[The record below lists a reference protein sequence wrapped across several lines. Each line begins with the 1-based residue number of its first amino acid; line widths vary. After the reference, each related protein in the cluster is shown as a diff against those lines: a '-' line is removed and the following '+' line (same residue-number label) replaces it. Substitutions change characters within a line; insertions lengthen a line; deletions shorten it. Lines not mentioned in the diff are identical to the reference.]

1 MPNNERLYDK
11 ICIFARGH
19 PYAWAMKLKKIFT
32 KKFWIATG
40 IVFLAAVVT
49 IIGLVNLNR
58 GSTYQMAL
66 ENIAEARFYLKTAG
80 VDNPIGNVQLY
91 SGIRES
97 DFQADG
103 IATTTVPFT
112 VLSVEPT
119 NDKIV
124 YNGCITT
131 LIKINDQEPIK
142 LVLEKNP
149 YGNNYAG
156 DLENALDVTANVS
169 VTFQANGETI
179 GSVTLANV
187 MPETAVAWETAL
199 EIACQALDGVLNTD
213 TRMESST
220 KILCDNSTVNTP
232 YWFVS
237 FVTENGNRYFVVVS
251 HDGKV
256 IGTSEK

>member
-1 MPNNERLYDK
+1 
-11 ICIFARGH
+11 
-19 PYAWAMKLKKIFT
+19 MKLKKFLH
-32 KKFWIATG
+32 KKFWVAAGIIAVALV
-40 IVFLAAVVT
+40 IT
-49 IIGLVNLNR
+49 IIGVINFKR
-58 GSTYQMAL
+58 SDTYQMAL
-66 ENIAEARFYLKTAG
+66 ENIAEARFYLKTAQA
-80 VDNPIGNVQLY
+80 DNPIGNVQLY

-97 DFQADG
+97 EFNADG
-103 IATTTVPFT
+103 IATATVPFT
-112 VLSVEPT
+112 VLSVEPS

-131 LIKINDQEPIK
+131 LLKINDQAPIT

-156 DLENALDVTANVS
+156 DLENTLDASANVEI
-169 VTFQANGETI
+169 TFQANGETI
-179 GSVTLANV
+179 GNVTLTNV
-187 MPETAVAWETAL
+187 MPDEAITWETAL
-199 EIACQALDGVLNTD
+199 EIACQTLNGTLSTD

-237 FVTENGNRYFVVVS
+237 FVTEDGNRYFVVVS

>member
-1 MPNNERLYDK
+1 
-11 ICIFARGH
+11 
-19 PYAWAMKLKKIFT
+19 MKLRFNW
-32 KKFWIATG
+32 KKFFNKKTWLGIG
-40 IVFLAAVVT
+40 IVTIALIVT
-49 IIGLVNLNR
+49 IIGVVNFKR
-58 GSTYQMAL
+58 GDTYQMAL
-66 ENIAEARFYLKTAG
+66 ENIAEARFYLKTANA
-80 VDNPIGNVQLY
+80 DNPIGNVQLY
-91 SGIRES
+91 SGIRET
-97 DFQADG
+97 DYQADG
-103 IATTTVPFT
+103 IATATVAFT

-131 LIKINDQEPIK
+131 LIKINEQEPIT

-156 DLENALDVTANVS
+156 DLESAVDVNANVTI
-169 VTFQANGETI
+169 TFQANGETI
-179 GSVTLANV
+179 GTVTLSSV
-187 MPETAVAWETAL
+187 MPNEAISWETAL
-199 EIACQALDGVLNTD
+199 EIACQTLGDVINTD

-237 FVTENGNRYFVVVS
+237 FVTEDGNRYFVVIS

>member
-1 MPNNERLYDK
+1 MFN
-11 ICIFARGH
+11 
-19 PYAWAMKLKKIFT
+19 
-32 KKFWIATG
+32 KKFWVVGSI
-40 IVFLAAVVT
+40 ILLAAVVT
-49 IIGLVNLNR
+49 IVGLVNLGR
-58 GSTYQMAL
+58 GNTYQMAL

-80 VDNPIGNVQLY
+80 ADNPIGNVQLY

-103 IATTTVPFT
+103 IATTTVAFT
-112 VLSVEPT
+112 VLSVEPS
-119 NDKIV
+119 NNRIV

-131 LIKINDQEPIK
+131 LIKINDDEPIT

-156 DLENALDVTANVS
+156 DLENALDVKANVS

-179 GSVTLANV
+179 GNVALANV
-187 MPETAVAWETAL
+187 MPTDAITWETAL
-199 EIACQALDGVLNTD
+199 EIACDALDGVLSTD
-213 TRMESST
+213 TRMESSI

-237 FVTENGNRYFVVVS
+237 FVTETGNRYFVVVG

>member
-1 MPNNERLYDK
+1 MD
-11 ICIFARGH
+11 
-19 PYAWAMKLKKIFT
+19 MKLKKIFH
-32 KKFWIATG
+32 KKFWIAAS
-40 IVFLAAVVT
+40 IILFAAIVT
-49 IIGLVNLNR
+49 IIGVVNFKR
-58 GSTYQMAL
+58 SDTYQMAL
-66 ENIAEARFYLKTAG
+66 ENIAEARFYLKTA
-80 VDNPIGNVQLY
+80 DKENTIGNVQLY
-91 SGIRES
+91 SGIRETE
-97 DFQADG
+97 FNADG
-103 IATTTVPFT
+103 IATATVPFT
-112 VLSVEPT
+112 VLSVEPS

-131 LIKINDQEPIK
+131 LIKVNDQAPIT

-156 DLENALDVTANVS
+156 DLENNVDVNANVT

-179 GSVTLANV
+179 GTVTLNSV
-187 MPETAVAWETAL
+187 MPAEAISWETAL
-199 EIACQALDGVLNTD
+199 EIACKTMNGILTTD

-220 KILCDNSTVNTP
+220 KILCDSTTVNTP

>member
-1 MPNNERLYDK
+1 MK
-11 ICIFARGH
+11 IRFD
-19 PYAWAMKLKKIFT
+19 WKKIFN
-32 KKFWIATG
+32 KKTWLGIG
-40 IVFLAAVVT
+40 IVTIALIVT
-49 IIGLVNLNR
+49 IIGVVNFKR
-58 GSTYQMAL
+58 GDTYQMAL
-66 ENIAEARFYLKTAG
+66 ENIAEARFYLKTADA
-80 VDNPIGNVQLY
+80 DNSIGNVQLY
-91 SGIRES
+91 SGIRET
-97 DFQADG
+97 DYQADG
-103 IATTTVPFT
+103 IATATVAFT

-131 LIKINDQEPIK
+131 LIKINEQEPIT

-156 DLENALDVTANVS
+156 DLESAVDVNANVS
-169 VTFQANGETI
+169 ITFQANGETI
-179 GSVTLANV
+179 GTVNLSSV
-187 MPETAVAWETAL
+187 MPDEAISWETAL
-199 EIACQALDGVLNTD
+199 EIACQTLSDVINTNQ
-213 TRMESST
+213 RMESST

-237 FVTENGNRYFVVVS
+237 FVTEDGNRYFVVIA

>member
-1 MPNNERLYDK
+1 MN
-11 ICIFARGH
+11 
-19 PYAWAMKLKKIFT
+19 LKKIFT
-32 KKFWIATG
+32 KKFWIASS
-40 IVFLAAVVT
+40 IVVLALVVT
-49 IIGLVNLNR
+49 IVGLVNFKR
-58 GSTYQMAL
+58 GNTYQMAL

-80 VDNPIGNVQLY
+80 ADNPIGNVQLY
-91 SGIRES
+91 SGIRET

-103 IATTTVPFT
+103 IATATVAFT

-131 LIKINDQEPIK
+131 LIKINDQEPVT

-156 DLENALDVTANVS
+156 DLENALDQSANVS

-179 GSVTLANV
+179 GSVTLTDV
-187 MPETAVAWETAL
+187 MPEAAIKWETAL
-199 EIACQALDGVLNTD
+199 EIACQALDGVLSTD

-237 FVTENGNRYFVVVS
+237 FVTESGNRYFVVVS

>member
-1 MPNNERLYDK
+1 
-11 ICIFARGH
+11 
-19 PYAWAMKLKKIFT
+19 MKLKFLN
-32 KKFWIATG
+32 KKFWVATA
-40 IVFLAAVVT
+40 IIILAAVVT
-49 IIGLVNLNR
+49 IIGVVNFKR
-58 GSTYQMAL
+58 SDTYQMAL

-80 VDNPIGNVQLY
+80 TDNTIGNVQLY
-91 SGIRES
+91 SGIRETE
-97 DFQADG
+97 FNADG
-103 IATTTVPFT
+103 IATATVPFT

-119 NDKIV
+119 NEKIV

-131 LIKINDQEPIK
+131 LIKIDDQAPVT

-156 DLENALDVTANVS
+156 HLECTLDISANVN

-179 GSVTLANV
+179 GNVTLQNV
-187 MPETAVAWETAL
+187 MPEESITWETAL
-199 EIACQALDGVLNTD
+199 EIACQTLNDVITTD

-237 FVTENGNRYFVVVS
+237 FVTENGDRYFVVVS

>member
-1 MPNNERLYDK
+1 
-11 ICIFARGH
+11 
-19 PYAWAMKLKKIFT
+19 MKLKFLN
-32 KKFWIATG
+32 KKFWVATA
-40 IVFLAAVVT
+40 IIILAAVVT
-49 IIGLVNLNR
+49 IIGVVNFKR
-58 GSTYQMAL
+58 SDTYQMAL

-80 VDNPIGNVQLY
+80 TDNTIGNVQLY
-91 SGIRES
+91 SGIRETE
-97 DFQADG
+97 FNADG
-103 IATTTVPFT
+103 IATATVPFT

-119 NDKIV
+119 NEKIV

-131 LIKINDQEPIK
+131 LIKIDDQAPVT

-156 DLENALDVTANVS
+156 DLECALDVNANVN

-179 GSVTLANV
+179 GNVTLQNV
-187 MPETAVAWETAL
+187 MPEESITWETAL
-199 EIACQALDGVLNTD
+199 EIACQTLNDVITTD

-237 FVTENGNRYFVVVS
+237 FVTENGDRYFVVVS

>member
-1 MPNNERLYDK
+1 
-11 ICIFARGH
+11 
-19 PYAWAMKLKKIFT
+19 MKRKFSWKKILN
-32 KKFWIATG
+32 KKFWVGAIIVAVATVLAVIG
-40 IVFLAAVVT
+40 IVNF
-49 IIGLVNLNR
+49 GR
-58 GSTYQMAL
+58 DDKYQMAL
-66 ENIAEARFYLKTAG
+66 ENIAEARFYLKSAPA
-80 VDNPIGNVQLY
+80 DNSIGSVQMY
-91 SGIRES
+91 SGIRET

-103 IATTTVPFT
+103 IATPTVAFT

-131 LIKINDQEPIK
+131 LIQINDQAPVT

-156 DLENALDVTANVS
+156 DLETALDVNAQVNI
-169 VTFQANGETI
+169 TFQANGETI
-179 GSVTLANV
+179 GNVALHSV
-187 MPETAVAWETAL
+187 MPEGAISWDSAL
-199 EIACQALDGVLNTD
+199 EIACQTLDKVLPAD
-213 TRMESST
+213 TRTESAT

-237 FVTENGNRYFVVVS
+237 FVTEAGDRYFVVIS

>member
-1 MPNNERLYDK
+1 
-11 ICIFARGH
+11 
-19 PYAWAMKLKKIFT
+19 MKLRFNW
-32 KKFWIATG
+32 KKFFNKKTWLGIG
-40 IVFLAAVVT
+40 IVTIALIVT
-49 IIGLVNLNR
+49 IIGVVNFKR
-58 GSTYQMAL
+58 GDTYQMAL
-66 ENIAEARFYLKTAG
+66 ENIAEARFYLKTANA
-80 VDNPIGNVQLY
+80 DNPIGNVQLY
-91 SGIRES
+91 SGIRET
-97 DFQADG
+97 DYQADG
-103 IATTTVPFT
+103 IATATVAFT

-131 LIKINDQEPIK
+131 LIKINEQEPMT

-156 DLENALDVTANVS
+156 DLESAVDVNANVTI
-169 VTFQANGETI
+169 TFQANGETI
-179 GSVTLANV
+179 GTVTLSSV
-187 MPETAVAWETAL
+187 MPDEAISWETAL
-199 EIACQALDGVLNTD
+199 EIACQTLGDVINTD

-237 FVTENGNRYFVVVS
+237 FVTEDGNRYFVVIS

>member
-1 MPNNERLYDK
+1 
-11 ICIFARGH
+11 
-19 PYAWAMKLKKIFT
+19 MKLRFNW
-32 KKFWIATG
+32 KKFFNKKTWLGIG
-40 IVFLAAVVT
+40 IVTIALIVT
-49 IIGLVNLNR
+49 IIGVVNFKR
-58 GSTYQMAL
+58 GDTYQMAL
-66 ENIAEARFYLKTAG
+66 ENIAEARFYLKTANT
-80 VDNPIGNVQLY
+80 DNPIGNVQLY
-91 SGIRES
+91 SGIRET
-97 DFQADG
+97 DYQADG
-103 IATTTVPFT
+103 IATATVAFT

-131 LIKINDQEPIK
+131 LIKINEQEPIT

-156 DLENALDVTANVS
+156 DLESAVDVNANVTI
-169 VTFQANGETI
+169 TFQANGETI
-179 GSVTLANV
+179 GTVTLSSV
-187 MPETAVAWETAL
+187 MPDEAISWETAL
-199 EIACQALDGVLNTD
+199 EIACQTLGDVITTD

-237 FVTENGNRYFVVVS
+237 FVTEDGNRYFVVIS

>member
-1 MPNNERLYDK
+1 
-11 ICIFARGH
+11 
-19 PYAWAMKLKKIFT
+19 MKLKKIFN
-32 KKFWIATG
+32 KKFWIGSIIVVLAG
-40 IVFLAAVVT
+40 IVT
-49 IIGLVNLNR
+49 IIGIVNFKR
-58 GSTYQMAL
+58 SDTYQMAL

-80 VDNPIGNVQLY
+80 TDNPIGNVQLY
-91 SGIRES
+91 SGIRET
-97 DFQADG
+97 DYQADG
-103 IATTTVPFT
+103 IATQTVAFT

-131 LIKINDQEPIK
+131 LIKINDQAPIT

-156 DLENALDVTANVS
+156 DLESAVDVNANINI
-169 VTFQANGETI
+169 TFQANGTTI
-179 GSVTLANV
+179 GEVALSSV
-187 MPETAVAWETAL
+187 MPAEAISWENAL
-199 EIACQALDGVLNTD
+199 EIACQTLDEVLNTD
-213 TRMESST
+213 QRVESST

-237 FVTENGNRYFVVVS
+237 FVTEDGNRYFVVIS

>member
-1 MPNNERLYDK
+1 
-11 ICIFARGH
+11 
-19 PYAWAMKLKKIFT
+19 MKLKKILT
-32 KKFWIATG
+32 KKFWIATS
-40 IVFLAAVVT
+40 IVIVAAVVA
-49 IIGLVNLNR
+49 IIGLISFKRDN
-58 GSTYQMAL
+58 TYKIAL
-66 ENIAEARFYLKTAG
+66 ENIAEARFYLKTAHA
-80 VDNPIGNVQLY
+80 DNPIGNIQLY
-91 SGIRES
+91 SGIRET
-97 DFQADG
+97 DYQADG
-103 IATTTVPFT
+103 IATATVAFT
-112 VLSVEPT
+112 VLSVEPI

-131 LIKINDQEPIK
+131 LIKIDDQEPIK

-156 DLENALDVTANVS
+156 DLENNLDVAAKVNI
-169 VTFQANGETI
+169 TFQANGETI
-179 GSVTLANV
+179 GSVDLANV
-187 MPETAVAWETAL
+187 MPENAVTWETAL
-199 EIACQALDGVLNTD
+199 EVACQALDHVLDKD

-237 FVTENGNRYFVVVS
+237 FVTESGNRYFAVIS

>member
-1 MPNNERLYDK
+1 MN
-11 ICIFARGH
+11 
-19 PYAWAMKLKKIFT
+19 LKKIFT
-32 KKFWIATG
+32 KKFWIASS
-40 IVFLAAVVT
+40 IVVLALVIT
-49 IIGLVNLNR
+49 IIGLVNFKR
-58 GSTYQMAL
+58 GNTYQMAL

-80 VDNPIGNVQLY
+80 TDNPIGNVQLY
-91 SGIRES
+91 SGIRET

-103 IATTTVPFT
+103 IATATVAFT

-131 LIKINDQEPIK
+131 LIKINDQEPVK

-156 DLENALDVTANVS
+156 DLENALDQNANVS

-179 GSVTLANV
+179 GSVTLTDV
-187 MPETAVAWETAL
+187 MPETAIKWETAL
-199 EIACQALDGVLNTD
+199 EIACQALNGVLSTD
-213 TRMESST
+213 IRMESST

>member
-1 MPNNERLYDK
+1 
-11 ICIFARGH
+11 
-19 PYAWAMKLKKIFT
+19 MKLKKFFN
-32 KKFWIATG
+32 KKFWIATS
-40 IVFLAAVVT
+40 IIILAAVVS
-49 IIGLVNLNR
+49 IIGLVNLKR
-58 GSTYQMAL
+58 SDTYQMAL

-80 VDNPIGNVQLY
+80 ADNTIGNIQLY
-91 SGIRES
+91 SGIRET
-97 DFQADG
+97 DYQADG
-103 IATTTVPFT
+103 IATATVAFT

-131 LIKINDQEPIK
+131 LIQINDQEPVT

-156 DLENALDVTANVS
+156 DLENALDASANVS

-179 GSVTLANV
+179 GSVTLSNV
-187 MPETAVAWETAL
+187 MPAESITWESAL
-199 EIACQALDGVLNTD
+199 EIACQALDGVLSTD

-220 KILCDNSTVNTP
+220 KILCDNTTVNTP

-237 FVTENGNRYFVVVS
+237 FVTEDGNRYFVVVG

>member
-1 MPNNERLYDK
+1 
-11 ICIFARGH
+11 
-19 PYAWAMKLKKIFT
+19 MKLKKFFN
-32 KKFWIATG
+32 KKVWLGIG
-40 IVFLAAVVT
+40 IVTLAAVIS
-49 IIGLVNLNR
+49 IIGIVNFRR
-58 GSTYQMAL
+58 GNTYQEAL

-80 VDNPIGNVQLY
+80 TDNPIGNVQLY
-91 SGIRES
+91 SGIRET

-103 IATTTVPFT
+103 IATPTVAFT

-119 NDKIV
+119 NDKII

-131 LIKINDQEPIK
+131 MIQIDDQAPK
-142 LVLEKNP
+142 TLVLEKNP

-156 DLENALDVTANVS
+156 DLENALDVKAKVT

-179 GSVTLANV
+179 GAVTLNPV
-187 MPETAVAWETAL
+187 MPEDAISWDSAL
-199 EIACQALDGVLNTD
+199 KIACETLNDVIEKD
-213 TRMESST
+213 TRMETST

-237 FVTENGNRYFVVVS
+237 FITESGNRHFVVIS

-256 IGTSEK
+256 IGTSEKNEQ